1 MGNFIKFKYTLQC
14 VYSSQYINPKG
25 LNQYPLI
32 LLTVHEHVLNSY
44 RVSFIA
50 LMIIKVNKIYMHQ

>member
-14 VYSSQYINPKG
+14 VYRSQYINPKG

-32 LLTVHEHVLNSY
+32 LLTVHEHVLNSQSEFHSPNDNQ
-44 RVSFIA
+44 RD
-50 LMIIKVNKIYMHQ
+50 KIYMHQ

>member
-32 LLTVHEHVLNSY
+32 LLTVHEHVLNSH
-44 RVSFIA
+44 SP
-50 LMIIKVNKIYMHQ
+50 NDNQSE